1 MWSDLI
7 FGSRHHQHI
16 WKGYCGHKV
25 GASNSVCWWLWFS
38 TWKHDKSSRCP
49 TVQTDCEFTCHQ
61 KKKKHFSK
69 CPHRSEEL
77 LGKSGK
83 MLVHKFPSGY
93 LMMKV
98 NTGLMVRNLYQ
109 SHAVSSHSIISL
121 SLIYQKRLLLVS
133 VLFPDPTRCAR
144 THTEVWGT
152 TSQLWEIVRKTIR
165 VDLNHLHMWFRT
177 WFANIV
183 HVCFYLLSRLPK
195 INLTKKQNRFRLA
208 VWT

>member
-25 GASNSVCWWLWFS
+25 GASNSVRFDFQHGSMINPLAVQLS
-38 TWKHDKSSRCP
+38 VRSRA
-49 TVQTDCEFTCHQ
+49 VRIIG

-121 SLIYQKRLLLVS
+121 SLIYQKRLFLGVS
-133 VLFPDPTRCAR
+133 VVPLIQHDAHK
-144 THTEVWGT
+144 HTPKSGKQLHNSGKSSERPSESTWT
-152 TSQLWEIVRKTIR
+152 TSTCGLEP
-165 VDLNHLHMWFRT
+165 DLQTLFMCVFIYSPD
-177 WFANIV
+177 FQKSI
-183 HVCFYLLSRLPK
+183 
-195 INLTKKQNRFRLA
+195 
-208 VWT
+208 